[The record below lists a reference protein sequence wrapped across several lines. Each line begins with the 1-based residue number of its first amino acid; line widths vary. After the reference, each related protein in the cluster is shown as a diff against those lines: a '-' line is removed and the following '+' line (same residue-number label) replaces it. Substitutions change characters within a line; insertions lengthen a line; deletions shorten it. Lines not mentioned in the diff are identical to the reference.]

1 MLLFANSDKVLVIV
15 QPRIKAVVTMALSWQ
30 RRFPRARSS
39 VPAARAFALEALAQW
54 EVTDRREEIR
64 LCVSELATN
73 ALTHGVP
80 AGRAFSLR
88 LVRDE
93 LTVRIEVRDSGGG
106 HPRVV
111 WAGTDDDGGRGLRLV
126 TALADDFGVD
136 EHVVGKTVWSSFK
149 VASALDARP
158 GESPGLSE
166 VPELPDAEADLTSR
180 KEFQGHV
187 VQAQH

>member
-1 MLLFANSDKVLVIV
+1 
-15 QPRIKAVVTMALSWQ
+15 MALSWQ

-54 EVTDRREEIR
+54 GVTDRRDEIH

-80 AGRAFSLR
+80 AGREFSLR

-93 LTVRIEVRDSGGG
+93 LTIRVEVRDSGGG
-106 HPRVV
+106 HPRVMR
-111 WAGTDDDGGRGLRLV
+111 AETDDCGGRGLRLV

-149 VASALDARP
+149 VAPALDARP
-158 GESPGLSE
+158 GESPEISE
-166 VPELPDAEADLTSR
+166 VPGLADAAADLTGR
-180 KEFQGHV
+180 GEFRGHV
-187 VQAQH
+187 VQEPR